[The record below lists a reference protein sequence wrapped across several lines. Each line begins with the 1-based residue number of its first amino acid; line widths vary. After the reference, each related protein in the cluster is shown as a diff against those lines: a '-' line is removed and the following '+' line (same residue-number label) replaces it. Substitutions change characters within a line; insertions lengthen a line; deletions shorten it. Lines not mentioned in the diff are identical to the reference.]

1 MSNIVQSSRIIIEAK
16 CILNFD
22 GFDIQGVIENLS
34 LSGALIKLKD
44 KIPDSIHPGDKC
56 DMRFC
61 SDPDLYPV
69 KYTCQVIRLDSE
81 IIAIQFL
88 ELNIMDTA
96 Y

>member
-1 MSNIVQSSRIIIEAK
+1 MDKVVLSSRIVCEAK

-56 DMRFC
+56 DMMFC

-69 KYTCQVIRLDSE
+69 KYTCKVIRLDSE

-88 ELNIMDTA
+88 ELNIMDA
-96 Y
+96 EY